1 MTIDEDYAFVRD
13 DVNLLI
19 GYFVLCILD
28 FKHSGYLN
36 FRAWR
41 RRNLICQ
48 KCIYY
53 LDNYVEMSD
62 VCICNKWF
70 LFFLIKESF
79 WKWNVKDENSVNRIL
94 TSVDK
99 LYPGR
104 ISLNCGQFSSTLHPL
119 FLLLY
124 LSFAPFLHLSI
135 ALLIYTFI
143 SPLFPVHF
151 SHFLFLL
158 ETS

>member
-1 MTIDEDYAFVRD
+1 MRLRTWWCESSYWVF
-13 DVNLLI
+13 
-19 GYFVLCILD
+19 CIV
-28 FKHSGYLN
+28 HSR
-36 FRAWR
+36 FQTFWICKFSIAWR

-79 WKWNVKDENSVNRIL
+79 GKWNVKDENSVNRIL